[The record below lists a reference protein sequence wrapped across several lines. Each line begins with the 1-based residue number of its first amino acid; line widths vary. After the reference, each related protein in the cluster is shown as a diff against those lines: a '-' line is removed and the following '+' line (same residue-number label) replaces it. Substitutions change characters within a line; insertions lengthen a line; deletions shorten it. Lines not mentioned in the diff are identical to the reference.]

1 MFKGSNILVL
11 FVQICLVGC
20 IQTQS
25 TKANQKPGYAS
36 HIVIM
41 PDQKCP
47 EKTGR
52 RALLKEQ
59 VAHKNAKIC
68 YYN

>member
-1 MFKGSNILVL
+1 M
-11 FVQICLVGC
+11 
-20 IQTQS
+20 QTQS